1 MMEEKDVRT
10 IVEIAKR
17 AEEKGILA
25 SDRLSLIMDL
35 KCVHDEVGLRLEGL
49 LEADSFNFAHDI
61 IGIQN
66 NIDRSKKELAN
77 HFLPRYTD
85 IKLYKEDSK

>member
-35 KCVHDEVGLRLEGL
+35 KCVHDEVGLRLRACWKQTL
-49 LEADSFNFAHDI
+49 ST
-61 IGIQN
+61 
-66 NIDRSKKELAN
+66 
-77 HFLPRYTD
+77 LPMTSLGFK
-85 IKLYKEDSK
+85 IT